1 MSDLVSSVERKKLVG
16 EIASVLPA
24 DFEPISIISL
34 SLPLSLFFFSLSL
47 FLPLALTF
55 YMIDTLFAS
64 PFWLSLS
71 LPPSIF
77 YIPSSKPDISHSHNY
92 SV

>member
-34 SLPLSLFFFSLSL
+34 SLPLSLFF
-47 FLPLALTF
+47 
-55 YMIDTLFAS
+55 
-64 PFWLSLS
+64 LSLS
-71 LPPSIF
+71 VSPFSINLLYDRYFVCLPFLALP
-77 YIPSSKPDISHSHNY
+77 
-92 SV
+92 

>member
-34 SLPLSLFFFSLSL
+34 SLPLSLFFSLSL
-47 FLPLALTF
+47 SVSPFNINLLYDRYFVCLPFLAL
-55 YMIDTLFAS
+55 
-64 PFWLSLS
+64 P
-71 LPPSIF
+71 
-77 YIPSSKPDISHSHNY
+77 
-92 SV
+92 